1 MLPLIINQNSRVP
14 EAKEIND
21 VSQSAYRHTT
31 FESYHNS
38 KKLLIREEEFTTRD
52 KMAHNPIDVRLDG

>member
-1 MLPLIINQNSRVP
+1 VP

-21 VSQSAYRHTT
+21 VSQSAYLPTT

-52 KMAHNPIDVRLDG
+52 KMVHNSIDVRLDG